1 MPCYCLSAFRVLRL
15 CLPLQG
21 DAFEE
26 GCRQAVVVKR
36 GKGAC
41 VIHQGRQAQMADV
54 ELSRDGFVRGPRELA
69 VTISFS
75 LKCHMVVNLG
85 RAAASAVGC

>member
-1 MPCYCLSAFRVLRL
+1 
-15 CLPLQG
+15 
-21 DAFEE
+21 
-26 GCRQAVVVKR
+26 
-36 GKGAC
+36 
-41 VIHQGRQAQMADV
+41 MADV